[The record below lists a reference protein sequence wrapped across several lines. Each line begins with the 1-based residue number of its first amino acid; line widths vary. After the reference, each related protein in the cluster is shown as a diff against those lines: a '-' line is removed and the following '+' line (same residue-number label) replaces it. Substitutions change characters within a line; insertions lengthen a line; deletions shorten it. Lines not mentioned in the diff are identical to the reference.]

1 MLRKVIRQSLAKRAQ
16 PILASRMSPMTIA
29 AQATS
34 MTSVNNMSIF
44 GAQTVRGYYKDNVLM
59 PREYGDGYMSDPV
72 VTAERVVR
80 CIALHDNVNDPS
92 SITLGATFE
101 ELGLNELDMV
111 EIYLMLEKEFD
122 FEISEDDCES
132 FTTVN
137 DLVENIARNFY
148 AK

>member
-1 MLRKVIRQSLAKRAQ
+1 MPKAMPLVAVS
-16 PILASRMSPMTIA
+16 S
-29 AQATS
+29 
-34 MTSVNNMSIF
+34 
-44 GAQTVRGYYKDNVLM
+44 RGYYKDNVIM

-80 CIALHDNVNDPS
+80 CMALHDNVKDPS
-92 SITLGATFE
+92 NITLGATFE

-111 EIYLMLEKEFD
+111 EVYLMLEKEFD
-122 FEISEDDCES
+122 FEMSEDDCES

-137 DLVENIARNFY
+137 DLVEHIARNFY

>member
-1 MLRKVIRQSLAKRAQ
+1 MLMGPGSL
-16 PILASRMSPMTIA
+16 
-29 AQATS
+29 
-34 MTSVNNMSIF
+34 
-44 GAQTVRGYYKDNVLM
+44 RGYYKNDVLM

-72 VTAERVVR
+72 ATAERVVR
-80 CIALHDNVNDPS
+80 CIALHDNVNDPAN
-92 SITLGATFE
+92 ITLGATFE

>member
-1 MLRKVIRQSLAKRAQ
+1 MGVGCQIFAAPTIKAS
-16 PILASRMSPMTIA
+16 PILF
-29 AQATS
+29 AQMPART
-34 MTSVNNMSIF
+34 
-44 GAQTVRGYYKDNVLM
+44 YYKDDVLM
-59 PREYGDGYMSDPV
+59 PREYGDGYFSDPV
-72 VTAERVVR
+72 ATAERVVR
-80 CIALHDNVNDPS
+80 CIALHDNVRDPS
-92 SITLGATFE
+92 NITLGQTFE

>member
-1 MLRKVIRQSLAKRAQ
+1 MAPSTFNKSQMTMQVLAVHPIRS
-16 PILASRMSPMTIA
+16 
-29 AQATS
+29 
-34 MTSVNNMSIF
+34 
-44 GAQTVRGYYKDNVLM
+44 YYKNDVLM
-59 PREYGDGYMSDPV
+59 NREYGDGYFSDPI

-80 CIALHDNVNDPS
+80 CIALHDNARDPS
-92 SITLGATFE
+92 SITVGATFE

-122 FEISEDDCES
+122 FEISEDDCET